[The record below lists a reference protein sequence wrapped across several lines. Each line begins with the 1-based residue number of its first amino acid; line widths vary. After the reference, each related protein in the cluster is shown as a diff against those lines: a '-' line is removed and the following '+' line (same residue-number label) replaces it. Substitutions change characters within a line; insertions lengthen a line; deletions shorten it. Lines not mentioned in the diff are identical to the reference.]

1 MHSTTCLVPHSG
13 IFLTC
18 SGAACAAR
26 GGPVGSAACR
36 RYPVQHQVS
45 CIVAVAYEGADD
57 AEHKVG
63 PRTAN
68 AGDDA
73 VACEAAGDIEC
84 GFGPSTNGL
93 RPPGDVALHRKGPER
108 DLLRCL
114 RSIGESRSRKSQ

>member
-13 IFLTC
+13 IFLKC
-18 SGAACAAR
+18 SGAVCAAR
-26 GGPVGSAACR
+26 GPVGSAACL

-45 CIVAVAYEGADD
+45 CIVAVAYEGTDD
-57 AEHKVG
+57 AEHKAG

-93 RPPGDVALHRKGPER
+93 RPPGGK
-108 DLLRCL
+108 
-114 RSIGESRSRKSQ
+114 